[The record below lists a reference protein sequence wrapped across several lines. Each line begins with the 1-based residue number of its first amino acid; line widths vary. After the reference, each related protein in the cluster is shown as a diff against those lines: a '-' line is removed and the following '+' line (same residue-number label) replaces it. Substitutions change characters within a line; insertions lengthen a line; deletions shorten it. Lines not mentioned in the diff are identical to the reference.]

1 MMRLRVAAAATA
13 LVLGAAFPGGQVLAQ
28 GDGSGNQPML
38 ISVKR
43 MSLETAL
50 HIARA
55 ALDECRHEGLQ
66 VGVTVVDRSGQT
78 QVVLRDELAP
88 PLTLT
93 VSRQKAYTAVS
104 FNSPTSALVDRF
116 KSPNSVGKVPGLVFS
131 AGGVPIEA
139 GGTLLGAVG
148 VSGAPQGTTDEKC
161 ARAGVDAVKADLE
174 MQGM

>member
-1 MMRLRVAAAATA
+1 MMGMRAAALVPA
-13 LVLGAAFPGGQVLAQ
+13 LVLMAAVVSGPASAQSEHSTGQPL
-28 GDGSGNQPML
+28 L

-50 HIARA
+50 RVAQA
-55 ALDECRHEGLQ
+55 ALKECRHEGLQ
-66 VGVTVVDRSGQT
+66 VGVTVVDRSGQP
-78 QVVLRDELAP
+78 QVVLRDVLAP
-88 PLTLT
+88 VLTLT

-104 FNSPTSALVDRF
+104 FNSPTSALESRF
-116 KSPNSVGKVPGLVFS
+116 TTPNSVGKVPGLVFS

-139 GGTLLGAVG
+139 GGMLLGAVG

-174 MQGM
+174 MEGM